1 MSRANDKLFSNQQD
15 IEKFIRNQKH
25 IKTNKNK
32 NRMPPNCAVTPK
44 EVPRGKLKTIQVH
57 IKKPKLQKK
66 LQLNELEKE

>member
-1 MSRANDKLFSNQQD
+1 MSRANDKLFSNQKD

-32 NRMPPNCAVTPK
+32 KRMAPNYAVTPK